1 MYAVKRELKLNNKER
16 SLMRGIAGFKRFV
29 YNYALDL
36 ITASWDFYGIKAGDS
51 KRLDAIKKVLT
62 QVTMRKSEYGW
73 MRQYPSTVYQSAFQD
88 LKNAFSRWRKG
99 LAQFPTKKSKKKGDS
114 FTVYK
119 TSGIY
124 REKGK
129 PAVAFTNRVVINPG
143 KKITLPGIKSLRVKE
158 AINFICSSQT
168 FTISRTA
175 DKWFVSFVLDAEKI
189 PPVIHPIE
197 RIGVDLGVKTLAT
210 CSDGTTYAM
219 PITTKIAKTKLG
231 KLQWR
236 NRNKVLGNKKLK
248 IRASKNA
255 REFYAITARIHAR
268 IANVR
273 QDVTQKMT
281 TDLSC
286 RAYIIRIEDL
296 NVQGMIANGK
306 LAAAVSNNCFSEI
319 RRQLTYKQSFYC
331 TKVELVDRWYPSSK
345 MCSKCRHVQPMAL
358 SQRIFCCESC
368 GHTRDR
374 DENASLNLENAPND
388 QVRSA

>member
-1 MYAVKRELKLNNKER
+1 
-16 SLMRGIAGFKRFV
+16 MRGLAGFKRFV

-36 ITASWDFYGIKAGDS
+36 ITASWDFDGIKAGDS
-51 KRLDAIKKVLT
+51 QRLDAIKKVFT
-62 QVTMRKSEYGW
+62 QVTMKKSEYAW
-73 MRQYPSTVYQSAFQD
+73 TRKYPSTVYQSAFH

-99 LAQFPTKKSKKKGDS
+99 LAKFPVKKSKKKGDS

-124 REKGK
+124 LEKGK
-129 PAVAFTNRVVINPG
+129 PAIPFTNRVVINPG
-143 KKITLPGIKSLRVKE
+143 KRIPLPGIKSFRLHE

-168 FTISRTA
+168 FTVSRTA
-175 DKWFVSFVLDAEKI
+175 DKWFVSFALDTEKI
-189 PPVIHPIE
+189 PPIIHPIE
-197 RIGVDLGVKTLAT
+197 KIGVDLGVKTLAS

-255 REFYAITARIHAR
+255 REFYALVAKSHAR
-268 IANVR
+268 IANIR

-281 TDLSC
+281 TDLS
-286 RAYIIRIEDL
+286 RKAYIIRIEDL
-296 NVQGMIANGK
+296 NVQGMIANSK
-306 LAAAVSNNCFSEI
+306 LAGAVSDNCFYEI
-319 RRQLTYKQSFYC
+319 RRQLTYKQFFYG

-345 MCSKCRHVQPMAL
+345 MCCKCHHVQPMTL
-358 SQRIFCCESC
+358 SQRIFVVKVVGIHGTGTTMRPSILRMPL
-368 GHTRDR
+368 TIK
-374 DENASLNLENAPND
+374 
-388 QVRSA
+388 

>member
-1 MYAVKRELKLNNKER
+1 MYALKRELKLNNKER
-16 SLMRGIAGFKRFV
+16 SLMGGIAGFKRFV

-36 ITASWDFYGIKAGDS
+36 ITASWDFEGIKSGDS
-51 KRLDAIKKVLT
+51 KRLDAIKKVFT
-62 QVTMRKSEYGW
+62 SHTMKKSEYAW
-73 MRQYPSTVYQSAFQD
+73 MRKYPSTVYQSAFQD

-99 LAQFPTKKSKKKGDS
+99 LTHFPTKKSKKKGDS

-124 REKGK
+124 TEKGK
-129 PAVAFTNRVVINPG
+129 PALPFTNRVVINPG
-143 KKITLPGIKSLRVKE
+143 KKITIPGIKSLRVKE

-168 FTISRTA
+168 FTVSRTA
-175 DKWFVSFVLDAEKI
+175 DKWFVSFVLDAEKL

-197 RIGVDLGVKTLAT
+197 HIGVDLGVKTLAT

-248 IRASKNA
+248 IKASNNA
-255 REFYAITARIHAR
+255 RQFYAKTAKIQAL
-268 IANVR
+268 IANIR

-281 TDLSC
+281 TDLS
-286 RAYIIRIEDL
+286 RKAYIIRIEDL
-296 NVQGMIANGK
+296 NVQGMIANSK
-306 LAAAVSNNCFSEI
+306 LAAAVSNNCFYEI
-319 RRQLTYKQSFYC
+319 RRQLIYKQSFYA

-345 MCSKCRHVQPMAL
+345 MCCKCHHVQSMTL

-368 GHTRDR
+368 GYTRDR
-374 DENASLNLENAPND
+374 DENASVNLENAPID
-388 QVRSA
+388 KVRSA